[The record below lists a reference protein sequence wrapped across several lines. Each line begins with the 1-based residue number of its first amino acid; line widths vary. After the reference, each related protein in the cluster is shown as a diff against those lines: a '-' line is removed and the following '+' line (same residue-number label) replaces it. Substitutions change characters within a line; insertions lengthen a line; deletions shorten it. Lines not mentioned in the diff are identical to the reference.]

1 MNWESEIE
9 FFVEYLKLQRGLTDN
24 SVSAYLKDI
33 QKLRDYLDYKQLKVT
48 PDNVNL
54 QHMRGMLE
62 WLTEK
67 GIAPRT
73 QARIISGI
81 KQFFKC
87 LIIDERIDQ
96 DPTSLLESP
105 KMGRKLPNVLSLEQ
119 IEDILNTIDLSRPEG
134 YRNRA
139 IIGTL
144 YSCGLRVSELTG
156 LLISKLSFENGFITV
171 YGKGRKERL
180 VPINERVQQDINAYI
195 NGWRSEIDIDPK
207 SCDVLFLNKNGGPL
221 SRISVFNL
229 IKKAV
234 ADAGIDMV
242 VSPHTLRHSFATHLL
257 AGGAN
262 IRAVQE
268 MLGHENIMTTE
279 IYTHLDRNYLEESIK
294 KHPRS

>member
-1 MNWESEIE
+1 MNWDSELE
-9 FFVEYLKLQRGLTDN
+9 FFSEYLKLQRGLSDN
-24 SVSAYLKDI
+24 SIAAYQKDI
-33 QKLRDYLDYKQLKVT
+33 QKLREYLDLNHLKATPDTVQLKH
-48 PDNVNL
+48 L
-54 QHMRGMLE
+54 RGMLE
-62 WLTEK
+62 WLSEK
-67 GIAPRT
+67 EISPRS

-81 KQFFKC
+81 KQFYKC
-87 LIIDERIDQ
+87 LMIDERLDH

-105 KMGRKLPNVLSLEQ
+105 KMGRRLPNVLSIEQ

-144 YSCGLRVSELTG
+144 YSCGLRVSELTS
-156 LLISKLSFENGFITV
+156 LQISKLSFENGYITV

-180 VPINERVQQDINAYI
+180 VPINDRVKEDISAYI
-195 NGWRSEIDIDPK
+195 NGWRGEVNIDPK
-207 SCDVLFLNKNGGPL
+207 SSDVLFLNKDGGPL
-221 SRISVFNL
+221 SRISVFNI

-234 ADAGIDMV
+234 SDAGIDMV

-268 MLGHENIMTTE
+268 MLGHESIMTTE

>member
-1 MNWESEIE
+1 MNWETELE
-9 FFVEYLKLQRGLTDN
+9 YFTEYLKLQRGLTDN
-24 SVSAYLKDI
+24 SIAAYLNDL
-33 QKLRDYLDYKQLKVT
+33 QKLRDYLEFNNIKAS
-48 PDNVNL
+48 PDMVKL
-54 QHMRGMLE
+54 QHLRGLLE
-62 WLTEK
+62 WLNEK
-67 GIAPRT
+67 GISPRT
-73 QARIISGI
+73 QARMISGI

-87 LIIDERIDQ
+87 LMMDERLNY
-96 DPTSLLESP
+96 DPTSLLDSP

-119 IEDILNTIDLSRPEG
+119 IEDILNTIDISRPEG

-180 VPINERVQQDINAYI
+180 VPINDRVKEDINAYI
-195 NGWRSEIDIDPK
+195 NGWRSEVNIDPK
-207 SCDVLFLNKNGGPL
+207 ASDVLFLNKDGGPL
-221 SRISVFNL
+221 SRVSVFNI

-234 ADAGIDMV
+234 SDAGIDMV

-268 MLGHENIMTTE
+268 MLGHESIMTTE